1 MPAFLGKLTIKN
13 KVIKMKKTE
22 YELANLSDATLEQ
35 LRSLEKT
42 LSEEKGEDVV
52 LIAYENGQKEMD
64 ENLYKG

>member
-1 MPAFLGKLTIKN
+1 
-13 KVIKMKKTE
+13 MKKTE